1 MEDQGM
7 LGAVTRR
14 LLDLQRDKMGG
25 APVEELESGEARLCT
40 LLRQLAVMNKYGIQL
55 TVGKETVYSQH
66 PPNPNTLYSQEGVKL
81 AALLRSVTVD
91 SKILQHLHE
100 LGVHH
105 PGELVSHSGTH
116 IISTDD
122 LRRM

>member
-1 MEDQGM
+1 M
-7 LGAVTRR
+7 
-14 LLDLQRDKMGG
+14 
-25 APVEELESGEARLCT
+25 EELEARLCT

-66 PPNPNTLYSQEGVKL
+66 PPNPNTLYSQEGGKL
-81 AALLRSVTVD
+81 VD
-91 SKILQHLHE
+91 PKILQHLHE